1 MDSMILESVG
11 ERFQLETGVMRG
23 VELEEASVDLDKR
36 GMIASELRMIG
47 IAPEAE
53 MVVEPPDEA
62 AAAVMVSKSVMAA
75 RARSGG
81 LGFWG
86 LWKQE
91 RAEVKE

>member
-23 VELEEASVDLDKR
+23 VELEEARVGLDKR

-62 AAAVMVSKSVMAA
+62 AAVMVSNRVMAA
-75 RARSGG
+75 RARTGG

-86 LWKQE
+86 FWNQE
-91 RAEVKE
+91 REVKE